1 MHIILKVSSDLC
13 FKMSFTSESDLNCK
27 ILAVGGA
34 VASATGN
41 AIASE
46 RNPLQNPGYSVKTE
60 TLFSSVSWFELSM
73 AVFG

>member
-46 RNPLQNPGYSVKTE
+46 RNPGNSVKTE
-60 TLFSSVSWFELSM
+60 THFSSVSWFELSM

>member
-46 RNPLQNPGYSVKTE
+46 RNPGYSVKTE